1 MLIGITRLDYTA
13 IVIGMIVI
21 GSGFFFVFQENDDTS
36 KFIGT
41 WRLVDS
47 SSISTDI
54 NGWVLEFYTNG
65 TMKETIIQYID
76 SINKTDN
83 YSSISWIKNYKI
95 SGGNLYIIY
104 GNSTWWYTY
113 EFSNYDTELK
123 LTIPNYTIEKFK
135 KEQ

>member
-21 GSGFFFVFQENDDTS
+21 GSGFFFVFQENDDTL

-41 WRLVDS
+41 WSLVDS
-47 SSISTDI
+47 TSISTDI
-54 NGWVLEFYTNG
+54 NGWELEFYSNG

-76 SINKTDN
+76 PINKTDN

-95 SGGNLYIIY
+95 SGENLYIIY

-113 EFSNYDTELK
+113 EFTNQDTELK

-135 KEQ
+135 KQ

>member
-47 SSISTDI
+47 STISTDI

-65 TMKETIIQYID
+65 TMKETIIKYTD
-76 SINKTDN
+76 PINHINN
-83 YSSISWIKNYKI
+83 YSSISWIKTYKI
-95 SGGNLYIIY
+95 SGEKLYIIY

-113 EFSNYDTELK
+113 EFSNQDTELE
-123 LTIPNYTIEKFK
+123 LSISSYTIEKFK
-135 KEQ
+135 KE